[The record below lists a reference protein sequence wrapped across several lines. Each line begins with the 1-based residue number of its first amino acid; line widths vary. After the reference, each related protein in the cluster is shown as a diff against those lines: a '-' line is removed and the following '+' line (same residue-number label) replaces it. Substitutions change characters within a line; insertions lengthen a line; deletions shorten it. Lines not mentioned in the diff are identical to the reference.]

1 MTTYAATRANID
13 TYATTTTDHPTIG
26 LMGDTRTE
34 PNRTQTYTDP
44 SYSDGWE
51 GTSFAYIETTYT
63 YRGDQWS
70 VSAYATIREGRNG
83 TTGPVLDFDLST
95 AHNIDKRATYGRF
108 ERATLT
114 DAQRVAA
121 LTALHATTGTEAPTE
136 PYGDAPI
143 KITKREVLAM
153 IEKAASDR
161 LSRDPITYHRGTEG
175 ATDYAN
181 SYRTDAYRAIT
192 RAGRGPMTNVYG
204 HTITDTDK
212 ERITARLVKAHKAEL
227 KARAAAL

>member
-1 MTTYAATRANID
+1 MTTYAAIRANI
-13 TYATTTTDHPTIG
+13 TSNAPTDDFPTIG
-26 LMGDTRTE
+26 LMGDKRTDT
-34 PNRTQTYTDP
+34 NRTQTYTDP
-44 SYSDGWE
+44 SYNDDWQ
-51 GTSFAYIETTYT
+51 GTSFGYIETTYT

-95 AHNIDKRATYGRF
+95 AHNIDRRTTYGRF

-121 LTALHATTGTEAPTE
+121 LQALHAITGTEAPTE
-136 PYGDAPI
+136 PHGDAPI
-143 KITKREVLAM
+143 TITKREVLAM
-153 IEKAASDR
+153 IESAARDR
-161 LSRDPITYHRGTEG
+161 LGHDPITYHRGPDK
-175 ATDYAN
+175 ADDYAN
-181 SYRTDAYRAIT
+181 SYRSAAYSAMT
-192 RAGRGPMTNVYG
+192 RAGRGPMTTVYG

-212 ERITARLVKAHKAEL
+212 ERIAARLTKAHKTEL